1 MWRRKN
7 IFFNC
12 IPGTVNGICFIAKSQ
27 FCDTNVTKAR
37 KWILAVEFVMYLD
50 KSYNFVIEISF
61 FMSAMSQFHHE
72 IVTDAYKEISP
83 TWIICN
89 VSCIKVIILWQKCHL
104 SLSIQCHN
112 FIMKLWKLLKK
123 IACQKYTQLQISLS
137 QNYNF
142 VMEMWHSLFKNRDPT
157 LNLNN
162 IAFLSK
168 SHSHVIY
175 LLIFIPIIF
184 LDQSKY

>member
-1 MWRRKN
+1 M
-7 IFFNC
+7 
-12 IPGTVNGICFIAKSQ
+12 S
-27 FCDTNVTKAR
+27 
-37 KWILAVEFVMYLD
+37 
-50 KSYNFVIEISF
+50 SF
-61 FMSAMSQFHHE
+61 FINPMPQFYHE
-72 IVTDAYKEISP
+72 IVKIA
-83 TWIICN
+83 
-89 VSCIKVIILWQKCHL
+89 
-104 SLSIQCHN
+104 
-112 FIMKLWKLLKK
+112 KK